1 MKLFLTGG
9 TGFIG
14 SHFINQAHAAGHEIR
29 ALRRSPASQPRI
41 PLDRE
46 PEWLDLPLDQLEPR
60 HFDGCSVLV
69 HLASHTP
76 NVPYDSYSACMYW
89 NVVAAV
95 RMFEKAHE
103 SGLDTWIVAGSCF
116 EYGLSGER
124 YDRIPVDAP
133 LEPTLSYP
141 ASKAAASVAIASL
154 ALNLKTSL
162 YYGRIFQVYG
172 EGEPEGRLWPSLRKA
187 ALAGEDFPMTPGDQ
201 VRDFIPVE
209 QVASTFLNA
218 CTRKDLAPGQPVIEN
233 VGTGTPQ
240 TLRAF
245 AEYWWTHWN
254 ASGSLNIG
262 ATPYR
267 PNEVMRYVPAI
278 AE

>member
-1 MKLFLTGG
+1 MKIFLTGG
-9 TGFIG
+9 SGFIG
-14 SHFINQAHAAGHEIR
+14 SHFINQTHAAGHSIR
-29 ALRRSPASQPRI
+29 ALRRSPASKSRI
-41 PLDRE
+41 PLDQE
-46 PEWLDLPLDQLEPR
+46 PEWLDLPLDKLEPE
-60 HFDGCSVLV
+60 HFDGCQVLV

-76 NVPYDSYSACMYW
+76 NVPYDTYSACMYW
-89 NVVAAV
+89 NVSAAV

-103 SGLDTWIVAGSCF
+103 AGLDTWIVAGSCF

-124 YDRIPVDAP
+124 CEFIPVDAP

-154 ALNLKTSL
+154 TRNLKTSL

-218 CTRKDLAPGQPVIEN
+218 CTRTDLTLGQPLIEN
-233 VGTGTPQ
+233 VGTGNPQ
-240 TLRAF
+240 SLRQF
-245 AEYWWTHWN
+245 AEYWWTQWN
-254 ASGSLNIG
+254 AIGQLNFG

-267 PNEVMRYVPAI
+267 PNEVMRYVPVVSC
-278 AE
+278 